1 MSGVTFDEAVLALRA
16 AGCVYAEDEATAIW
30 ETYDEPSLR
39 AGAVTD
45 RSSGR
50 PLEQVVGWA
59 EFGPVRVALAPGV
72 FVPRRRA
79 EALLEPAVA
88 LKPDARVV
96 VDLGCGAG
104 ALAAS
109 LASLLPSAEV
119 HGVDVDEAAL
129 QCARRTGGFHV
140 HHGSWW
146 SGLPTSLHGRVDLA
160 VAYLPHVPTGHLSD
174 IHHDFRAHEPDL
186 SVDGG
191 PDGLDPLRE
200 VLAGLDRW
208 LAPQGV
214 FVTLVEVNQRPEGA
228 LVLARDENDVVVA
241 FRRPSSEDE
250 PRRG

>member
-59 EFGPVRVALAPGV
+59 QFGPVRVALAPGV

-160 VAYLPHVPTGHLSD
+160 VAYLPHVPTAQLSE
-174 IHHDFRAHEPDL
+174 IHRDFRSNEPSV

-191 PDGLDPLRE
+191 PDGLDPLRA
-200 VLAGLDRW
+200 VLADADSW
-208 LAPQGV
+208 LAPGGA
-214 FVTLVEVNQRPEGA
+214 FVTL
-228 LVLARDENDVVVA
+228 LARQQVPPGFEVVAEDEDDVVVVH
-241 FRRPSSEDE
+241 RRARS
-250 PRRG
+250 